1 MTLVFTEEHEA
12 LRSSVRAFLEDK
24 SPEAEVRRLADTA
37 EGYDPEMWERMS
49 EMLGLPG
56 LIVPEEL
63 GGAGAG
69 YAELGIV
76 LEEMGRS
83 LLPAPF
89 FSTVVLGVNAL
100 LLSGDGDAQKKYLPA
115 IADGRLRATLAVAE
129 GDDAWSEQA
138 IRTTA
143 TRSGDGWVLD
153 GAKDFVLDGATAEL
167 VLVAARTEAG
177 GIGLFAV
184 DSGAAGLSRTPL
196 ETLDLTRRQARLAF
210 ESAPATLVGDAGD
223 GWRVAGEVFDR
234 ALVALAAEQVGGAQ
248 KVLEMAVGYARTRV
262 QFGRQIGSF
271 QAIKHRCA
279 DMLIDVERA
288 KAAVY
293 QALWAVDHEPAE
305 VPAAAGLAKAFCSEA
320 YFDAAASN
328 IQVHGGIGYTWEH
341 PAHLYFRRAKS
352 SQLMLGTPSHH
363 REALL
368 EKLTA

>member
-1 MTLVFTEEHEA
+1 MTLVFTEEHAA
-12 LRSSVRAFLEDK
+12 LRDSVRAFLEDK
-24 SPEAEVRRLADTA
+24 SPEPEVRRLAETA
-37 EGYDPEMWERMS
+37 EGYDPEVWKQMS
-49 EMLGLPG
+49 AMLGLPG

-63 GGAGAG
+63 GGTGAG

-89 FSTVVLGVNAL
+89 FSTAVLGVSAL
-100 LLSGDGDAQKKYLPA
+100 LLSGDGEAQKKYLPA
-115 IADGRLRATLAVAE
+115 IADGDLRATLAVAE
-129 GDDAWSEQA
+129 GDDVWSESA

-153 GAKDFVLDGATAEL
+153 GGKDFVLDGATAEL
-167 VLVAARTEAG
+167 ILVAARTEEG
-177 GIGLFAV
+177 LGLFAV
-184 DSGAAGLSRTPL
+184 ESGAAGLSRTPL

-210 ESAPATLVGDAGD
+210 ASTPATLVGETGD
-223 GWRVAGEVFDR
+223 GARVIAEVLDR

-248 KVLEMAVGYARTRV
+248 KVLEMAVDYARTRV

-288 KAAVY
+288 KAATY

-305 VPAAAGLAKAFCSEA
+305 VPLAAGLAKAFCSEA
-320 YFDAAASN
+320 YFDAASSN

-352 SQLMLGTPSHH
+352 SQLMFGTPGHH
-363 REALL
+363 RETLL
-368 EKLTA
+368 QKLTA